1 MGGLMRLVVID
12 SLERFHGAMRDKEAH
27 AVEEAP
33 WARNIGHA
41 QQRFPYDT
49 RCPLL
54 KPSFF
59 NHCPA
64 PRRHAWRHQWLPH
77 PPPSSHLA
85 HANPI
90 FITTRQRQARHICIT
105 PMMIPHARQHTRSTR
120 PSHPKF
126 ENVAVFTLMTRQ
138 DTPLITCQESR
149 KGEDFFEFIFK
160 NF

>member
-12 SLERFHGAMRDKEAH
+12 SLERFHGAMRNKEAH

-105 PMMIPHARQHTRSTR
+105 PMMIPHARQHTR
-120 PSHPKF
+120 
-126 ENVAVFTLMTRQ
+126 VAHVHHIQSLKTSRVHAD
-138 DTPLITCQESR
+138 DTPAHTPNYMSR
-149 KGEDFFEFIFK
+149 KPKGRRLL
-160 NF
+160 